1 MNAMIFVD
9 RMYVAQYNLTQ
20 FAAMMPA
27 SFLAT
32 AIASFFVGIVGY
44 VSVLVAQC
52 YGARR
57 YQDCSASMWQ
67 GVYLSMF
74 FTFLLIMFSM
84 VSSNIFK
91 VMGHDGDLLK
101 YEIEYFFLI
110 ILANCIQLFST
121 AFSSFYCGIG
131 DTKIT
136 MYVGIATNI
145 VNMVLTW
152 LLVFGKYGLPE
163 MGMFGSGLATII
175 SCAIGLTLYISF
187 FYKQSFQNQYQ
198 ILRNYH
204 FNRVLLHKLLKFGLF
219 SGIQSFVDIGYF
231 SILFIIIGMTGEF
244 ALTCVNITVAIE
256 AAFILPL
263 IGITT
268 AVGIIAGQERGANR
282 LNNIPIV
289 IKKGII
295 IGICYNL
302 LIISMC
308 NFLPEFLIAIFNSE
322 QDKEKFLLINNVTI
336 PLVRLTSLW
345 IVLDM
350 IHLIIGS
357 VLEAVGD
364 TRFMMVMYA
373 VVPFLFYVILPYVL
387 CVVASLSLSWLW
399 IALIGYRVV
408 LLLLVTNRFLGGKW
422 KGINV
427 I

>member
-1 MNAMIFVD
+1 MLVMNAMIFVD

-32 AIASFFVGIVGY
+32 AIASFFVGIIGY

-101 YEIEYFFLI
+101 FEMEYFFLI

-163 MGMFGSGLATII
+163 MGMF
-175 SCAIGLTLYISF
+175 
-187 FYKQSFQNQYQ
+187 QYQ